1 MATAGSTLRRSTRHR
16 RPPPP
21 PFVPTPPSA
30 EYLALSEVLS
40 TQLPLD
46 SDKPESRKLL
56 VLDLNGTLV
65 LRSPRTYS
73 GPRTVMPRP
82 FSKTFKEYLFREGSR
97 LVGVWARD
105 TLGLSSENYSQKV
118 QTVKDLEIV
127 WRAPAGLPPP
137 VKIMPPPPMAILTND
152 PTSIP
157 GYDST
162 KPPPEPKKLIYTSFQ
177 LMPESTR
184 EANEADRTGYFDTP
198 EVKLGDPIPG
208 LSTTDPD
215 VDTMGSARPSGLYS
229 ALNSLLLDDSAL
241 KAHMQPYNH
250 LTLPE
255 YTADLRTRDV
265 RRQNAVDALASGAP
279 VVQEDDIDV
288 DDKAGERGDSV
299 ERDDTDSVGKD
310 TASEQR
316 INRSQM
322 YKHLRAAPYDK
333 TLLAVI
339 GVLSAVRYESS
350 LVGWMRAGG
359 MRPSEEEAERVAALF
374 PEENKSRDNVPE
386 KVDHADE
393 AVGNDHSAAQTIPAK
408 RSSDLLGG
416 PEQASPKRSRPDPS
430 EERVELG
437 SSTGLVDKESISL
450 PTKRKRHRARQKNIY
465 PVDHPLSAND
475 PYPFFT
481 DGKPETKLWFQD
493 RDIYTY
499 WAFLAVLDTKDSLQY
514 PKYFGSRNKDVYPH
528 KMAPYTKP
536 EAVLKQA
543 EGLISV
549 GQQSAALQSLTEMF
563 SSKRFR
569 STPLTSLEPI
579 VLRFLELCVDLRK
592 GRIAKEGLMQ
602 YKNIAQNT
610 SVASIETVVKKFIL
624 LADAKVQEAQEKA
637 DQLVAVDD
645 VDDLEATETPENVL
659 LSAVSG
665 DQNKDRTDRAL
676 VTPWLKF
683 LWESYRTAL
692 ETLKNNARLEGIYQQ
707 IAAQAFKFCLKHSRK
722 VEFRR
727 LCETL
732 RLHLSNVA
740 KYVNQAYSI
749 NLADPDTLQR
759 HLDTRFAQLNTSVE
773 LELWQ
778 EAFRSVEDI
787 HNLLTMA
794 KKAPRPAM
802 MANYYEKL
810 TKIFL
815 TSGNALFHAAAW
827 ARYYSVLRA
836 AGGGGKTEEE
846 MSRLAGQ
853 VLVSALAV
861 PVGVESEEESSASRR
876 NNTRLTALLGLSK
889 PPTRS
894 GLLKDALARN
904 TLKLSPTSVRSLH
917 NLLEV
922 TFQPLTLC
930 ASITPIVAQLAQ
942 DPSYAPYLPLVH
954 RAVLS
959 RLFTQLSEVYTSV
972 RISHIYELVAP
983 LNANIT
989 PETPGLS
996 SESPYTPERIELF
1009 VVGCAKRGE
1018 LRVLVEHIEGNVT
1031 FVEDALPRTRVSE
1044 LAHAL
1049 HASLLKIAPPPSAA
1063 ESAAEKFAALVK
1075 GAQEDRRRLLIQ
1087 RAVVARRRELASE
1100 LQVRREREEASR
1112 RADTAKRERFEE
1124 EQRALQERRE
1134 REKAR
1139 VQKEIESVR
1148 KEEARKLAE
1157 QLKARG
1163 NLKVNDVELEEMD
1176 TTKLIQLQVS
1186 QIDREKKELNDKQR
1200 IISKR
1205 VDHLERAL
1213 RRAEIPLLE
1222 QDYERQKADDK
1233 AAHEA
1238 ATIATIANAEQAH
1251 REAIETKQRLSRMM
1265 DDYNDLR
1272 RKIAGQR
1279 EVELQKKKAE
1289 MKEKIDKAKAAR
1301 RETVLKE
1308 REEARLAEENRKE
1321 EEERR
1326 AAEEAR
1332 LEEERRAAEE
1342 AKRAEEEAAAADA
1355 AAKREALLE
1364 AKRKEQEAAL
1374 AKLKYEEEAERRREE
1389 RRAQAAAAT
1398 SSRPNGAD
1406 PGAGVWR
1413 KPPTAASAS
1422 TPTSGGA
1429 SPTPASSSGK
1439 WVPPARRAAV
1449 EPPARSGSPA
1459 SPAPAAAPVA
1469 APAGGGWRAREAAR
1483 AAASGGSPNPS
1494 STPQPEQPSTP
1505 ALEDDGFKTV
1515 PSQAKWRPNRGRGF
1529 GSTGRS

>member
-1 MATAGSTLRRSTRHR
+1 
-16 RPPPP
+16 
-21 PFVPTPPSA
+21 
-30 EYLALSEVLS
+30 
-40 TQLPLD
+40 
-46 SDKPESRKLL
+46 
-56 VLDLNGTLV
+56 
-65 LRSPRTYS
+65 
-73 GPRTVMPRP
+73 
-82 FSKTFKEYLFREGSR
+82 
-97 LVGVWARD
+97 
-105 TLGLSSENYSQKV
+105 
-118 QTVKDLEIV
+118 
-127 WRAPAGLPPP
+127 
-137 VKIMPPPPMAILTND
+137 
-152 PTSIP
+152 
-157 GYDST
+157 
-162 KPPPEPKKLIYTSFQ
+162 
-177 LMPESTR
+177 
-184 EANEADRTGYFDTP
+184 
-198 EVKLGDPIPG
+198 
-208 LSTTDPD
+208 
-215 VDTMGSARPSGLYS
+215 
-229 ALNSLLLDDSAL
+229 
-241 KAHMQPYNH
+241 
-250 LTLPE
+250 
-255 YTADLRTRDV
+255 
-265 RRQNAVDALASGAP
+265 
-279 VVQEDDIDV
+279 
-288 DDKAGERGDSV
+288 
-299 ERDDTDSVGKD
+299 
-310 TASEQR
+310 
-316 INRSQM
+316 
-322 YKHLRAAPYDK
+322 
-333 TLLAVI
+333 
-339 GVLSAVRYESS
+339 
-350 LVGWMRAGG
+350 
-359 MRPSEEEAERVAALF
+359 
-374 PEENKSRDNVPE
+374 
-386 KVDHADE
+386 
-393 AVGNDHSAAQTIPAK
+393 
-408 RSSDLLGG
+408 
-416 PEQASPKRSRPDPS
+416 
-430 EERVELG
+430 
-437 SSTGLVDKESISL
+437 
-450 PTKRKRHRARQKNIY
+450 
-465 PVDHPLSAND
+465 
-475 PYPFFT
+475 
-481 DGKPETKLWFQD
+481 
-493 RDIYTY
+493 
-499 WAFLAVLDTKDSLQY
+499 
-514 PKYFGSRNKDVYPH
+514 
-528 KMAPYTKP
+528 MAPYTKP

-569 STPLTSLEPI
+569 NTPLTSLEPI

-592 GRIAKEGLMQ
+592 GRTAKEGLMQ

-610 SVASIETVVKKFIL
+610 SVASIETVVKKFIQ
-624 LADAKVQEAQEKA
+624 LADTKVQEAQEKA

-707 IAAQAFKFCLKHSRK
+707 IAAQAFKFCLKHTRK

-732 RLHLSNVA
+732 RLHLANVA
-740 KYVNQAYSI
+740 KYVNQPYSI

-827 ARYYSVLRA
+827 SRYYSVLRA

-904 TLKLSPTSVRSLH
+904 TLKLSPASVRSLH

-930 ASITPIVAQLAQ
+930 TSVAPIVAQLAQ

-959 RLFTQLSEVYTSV
+959 RLFTQLSEVYSSV

-989 PETPGLS
+989 PETPGLG

-1031 FVEDALPRTRVSE
+1031 FVEDVLPRTRVSE

-1049 HASLLKIAPPPSAA
+1049 HTSLLKIAPPPSAA
-1063 ESAAEKFAALVK
+1063 ESAAEKFAALVQ

-1112 RADTAKRERFEE
+1112 RADTARRERLEE
-1124 EQRALQERRE
+1124 EHRAQQERRE
-1134 REKAR
+1134 KERAR
-1139 VQKEIESVR
+1139 VQKEIENVR

-1213 RRAEIPLLE
+1213 RKAEIPLLE
-1222 QDYERQKADDK
+1222 QDYERQQADDK

-1238 ATIATIANAEQAH
+1238 ANAAAIANAEQSH

-1265 DDYNDLR
+1265 DDYNELR

-1289 MKEKIDKAKAAR
+1289 AKEKIEKAKAAR
-1301 RETVLKE
+1301 REKVLKE
-1308 REEARLAEENRKE
+1308 REEARLAEEARKE
-1321 EEERR
+1321 EEERI
-1326 AAEEAR
+1326 AAEKAR
-1332 LEEERRAAEE
+1332 LEEEKRAEEE
-1342 AKRAEEEAAAADA
+1342 AKRAEEEAAAAAA
-1355 AAKREALLE
+1355 AAKREAQLE
-1364 AKRKEQEAAL
+1364 TRRKEQEAAL
-1374 AKLKYEEEAERRREE
+1374 AKLKYEEEAERRRQE
-1389 RRAQAAAAT
+1389 RRAQPVGT
-1398 SSRPNGAD
+1398 SSPRPNGAD
-1406 PGAGVWR
+1406 SGTNFWR
-1413 KPPTAASAS
+1413 KSAAAPAAS
-1422 TPTSGGA
+1422 TPPSGGA
-1429 SPTPASSSGK
+1429 SPAPAPSAGK
-1439 WVPPARRAAV
+1439 WVPPSRRAAA
-1449 EPPARSGSPA
+1449 EPPARTGSPG
-1459 SPAPAAAPVA
+1459 SSTPAPAPATPAAV
-1469 APAGGGWRAREAAR
+1469 GWRAREAAK
-1483 AAASGGSPNPS
+1483 AAATTSGGSPNPS
-1494 STPQPEQPSTP
+1494 STPQSEQPSTP
-1505 ALEDDGFKTV
+1505 AVDNDGFQTV
-1515 PSQAKWRPNRGRGF
+1515 PSQAKWRPSRGRGSGF
-1529 GSTGRS
+1529 GSAGRS

>member
-1 MATAGSTLRRSTRHR
+1 
-16 RPPPP
+16 
-21 PFVPTPPSA
+21 
-30 EYLALSEVLS
+30 
-40 TQLPLD
+40 
-46 SDKPESRKLL
+46 
-56 VLDLNGTLV
+56 
-65 LRSPRTYS
+65 
-73 GPRTVMPRP
+73 
-82 FSKTFKEYLFREGSR
+82 
-97 LVGVWARD
+97 
-105 TLGLSSENYSQKV
+105 
-118 QTVKDLEIV
+118 
-127 WRAPAGLPPP
+127 
-137 VKIMPPPPMAILTND
+137 
-152 PTSIP
+152 
-157 GYDST
+157 
-162 KPPPEPKKLIYTSFQ
+162 
-177 LMPESTR
+177 
-184 EANEADRTGYFDTP
+184 
-198 EVKLGDPIPG
+198 
-208 LSTTDPD
+208 
-215 VDTMGSARPSGLYS
+215 
-229 ALNSLLLDDSAL
+229 
-241 KAHMQPYNH
+241 
-250 LTLPE
+250 
-255 YTADLRTRDV
+255 
-265 RRQNAVDALASGAP
+265 
-279 VVQEDDIDV
+279 
-288 DDKAGERGDSV
+288 
-299 ERDDTDSVGKD
+299 
-310 TASEQR
+310 
-316 INRSQM
+316 
-322 YKHLRAAPYDK
+322 
-333 TLLAVI
+333 
-339 GVLSAVRYESS
+339 
-350 LVGWMRAGG
+350 
-359 MRPSEEEAERVAALF
+359 
-374 PEENKSRDNVPE
+374 
-386 KVDHADE
+386 
-393 AVGNDHSAAQTIPAK
+393 
-408 RSSDLLGG
+408 
-416 PEQASPKRSRPDPS
+416 
-430 EERVELG
+430 
-437 SSTGLVDKESISL
+437 
-450 PTKRKRHRARQKNIY
+450 
-465 PVDHPLSAND
+465 
-475 PYPFFT
+475 
-481 DGKPETKLWFQD
+481 
-493 RDIYTY
+493 
-499 WAFLAVLDTKDSLQY
+499 
-514 PKYFGSRNKDVYPH
+514 
-528 KMAPYTKP
+528 MAPYTKP

-549 GQQSAALQSLTEMF
+549 GQQSAALQALTEMF

-592 GRIAKEGLMQ
+592 GRTAKEGLMQ

-610 SVASIETVVKKFIL
+610 SVASIETIVKKFIQ

-707 IAAQAFKFCLKHSRK
+707 IAAQAFKFCLKHTRK

-732 RLHLSNVA
+732 RLHLANVA

-861 PVGVESEEESSASRR
+861 PVGIENEEESSSSRR

-894 GLLKDALARN
+894 GLLRDALARN
-904 TLKLSPTSVRSLH
+904 TLKLSPASVRSLH

-930 ASITPIVAQLAQ
+930 ASVAPIVAQLAQ

-959 RLFTQLSEVYTSV
+959 RLFTQLSEVYSSV
-972 RISHIYELVAP
+972 RISHIYELVEP

-989 PETPGLS
+989 PETPGLG

-1031 FVEDALPRTRVSE
+1031 FVEDVLPRTRVSE

-1049 HASLLKIAPPPSAA
+1049 HTSLLKVAPPPSAA
-1063 ESAAEKFAALVK
+1063 ESAAEKFAALVQ

-1087 RAVVARRRELASE
+1087 RSVVARRRELASE
-1100 LQVRREREEASR
+1100 LQVRRDREEASR
-1112 RADTAKRERFEE
+1112 RADTARRERLEE
-1124 EQRALQERRE
+1124 EHRTQQERRE
-1134 REKAR
+1134 KERAR

-1213 RRAEIPLLE
+1213 RKAEIPLLE
-1222 QDYERQKADDK
+1222 QDYERQQADDK

-1238 ATIATIANAEQAH
+1238 ANAATVANAEQAH
-1251 REAIETKQRLSRMM
+1251 REALETKQRVSRMM
-1265 DDYNDLR
+1265 NDYNDLR

-1289 MKEKIDKAKAAR
+1289 AKEKIEKAKAAR
-1301 RETVLKE
+1301 REKVLKE
-1308 REEARLAEENRKE
+1308 REEARLEEEARKKE
-1321 EEERR
+1321 EEARV
-1326 AAEEAR
+1326 AEQAR
-1332 LEEERRAAEE
+1332 LEEERHAAEE
-1342 AKRAEEEAAAADA
+1342 AKRAEEEAAAAAA
-1355 AAKREALLE
+1355 AAKREAQLE
-1364 AKRKEQEAAL
+1364 AKRKDQEAAL
-1374 AKLKYEEEAERRREE
+1374 ARLKREEEAEQRARE
-1389 RRAQAAAAT
+1389 RLQGAAGTA
-1398 SSRPNGAD
+1398 SPRPNGAD
-1406 PGAGVWR
+1406 SSGGVWR
-1413 KPPTAASAS
+1413 RPAAAAAS
-1422 TPTSGGA
+1422 TPPSGGA
-1429 SPTPASSSGK
+1429 SPAPASSSGK
-1439 WVPPARRAAV
+1439 WVPPSRRAAA
-1449 EPPARSGSPA
+1449 EPPARTGSPA
-1459 SPAPAAAPVA
+1459 SPSPAAPAAPAPAPAAAATPA
-1469 APAGGGWRAREAAR
+1469 ATPAGASAAGGWRAREAAR
-1483 AAASGGSPNPS
+1483 AAAAASGGSPNPS
-1494 STPQPEQPSTP
+1494 STPQADQSP
-1505 ALEDDGFKTV
+1505 APANENDGFQVV
-1515 PSQAKWRPNRGRGF
+1515 PPQAKWRSSRVRGSGF
-1529 GSTGRS
+1529 GSAGRS